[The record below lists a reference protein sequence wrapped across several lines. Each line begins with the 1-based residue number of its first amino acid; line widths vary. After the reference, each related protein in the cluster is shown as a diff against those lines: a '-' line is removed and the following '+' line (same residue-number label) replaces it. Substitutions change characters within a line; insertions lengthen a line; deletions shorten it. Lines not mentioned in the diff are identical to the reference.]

1 MKTCSSRRDFL
12 KWITKL
18 CVFSSGMMRTTFSFA
33 GDAQTMTPKNGK
45 AIVVIAKRP
54 EVYSASG
61 ELSSPI
67 VKQMLDAGIIKVTG
81 ISDVNKAW
89 LSIFKPEE
97 TIGIKVNAVGGRS
110 ICAHHEVAY
119 AVANSL
125 VSVGIKPYR
134 IIIWD
139 RLTEELRRGGYT
151 INRDENAIRC
161 FGTDGDYE
169 REPETSG
176 SIGSCFSSIISR
188 HCDALIS
195 IPVLKDHD
203 LSGIS
208 INLKNFYG
216 VIHNP
221 NKYHD
226 NGCDPY
232 IADLNAHPYIKN
244 KLRLIICDGL
254 TAQCNGGPGFKPQWA
269 WKYNGLIFSRDPV
282 AIDQVGYQIID
293 EQRKIKGLQTLAEAG
308 RFPKHI
314 QTAAK
319 LNIGIADPAKIT
331 TVLA

>member
-1 MKTCSSRRDFL
+1 MNACPSRRDFL
-12 KWITKL
+12 KWLTQLCALSTGMLRTPFLFASDTK
-18 CVFSSGMMRTTFSFA
+18 
-33 GDAQTMTPKNGK
+33 TPIPRDGK
-45 AIVVIAKRP
+45 ATVVIAKRP

-61 ELSSPI
+61 ALSSQVI
-67 VKQMLDAGIIKVTG
+67 KHMVDACITKVIGIQ
-81 ISDVNKAW
+81 DVNKAW

-97 TIGIKVNAVGGRS
+97 TIGIKVNAVGGRN
-110 ICAHHEVAY
+110 ICTHYEVAY

-125 VSVGIKPYR
+125 ITAGIKPYR

-139 RLTEELRRGGYT
+139 RLTEELRRGGYA

-169 REPETSG
+169 RKPETSG
-176 SIGSCFSSIISR
+176 SIGSCFSNIISR

-203 LSGIS
+203 LSGVS

-216 VIHNP
+216 AIHNP

-254 TAQCNGGPGFKPQWA
+254 TALYNGGPGFKPQWA
-269 WKYNGLIFSRDPV
+269 WKYSGLLFSRDPV

-293 EQRKIKGLQTLAEAG
+293 EQRKRAGLKPLAEAD

-319 LNIGIADPAKIT
+319 LNLGIADPANIT
-331 TVLA
+331 TIPA

>member
-1 MKTCSSRRDFL
+1 M
-12 KWITKL
+12 
-18 CVFSSGMMRTTFSFA
+18 
-33 GDAQTMTPKNGK
+33 
-45 AIVVIAKRP
+45 
-54 EVYSASG
+54 
-61 ELSSPI
+61 SP
-67 VKQMLDAGIIKVTG
+67 VLRQMVDAGITKVTG
-81 ISDVNKAW
+81 ISDINKGW
-89 LSIFKPEE
+89 LSIFRPEE
-97 TIGIKVNAVGGRS
+97 TIGIKVNAVGGRN
-110 ICAHHEVAY
+110 ICTHHEVAY

-125 VSVGIKPYR
+125 ISAGIKPHR

-151 INRDENAIRC
+151 INRNKNAIRC

-169 REPETSG
+169 REPEASG
-176 SIGSCFSSIISR
+176 SIGSCFSSIIAR

-195 IPVLKDHD
+195 MPVLKDHD

-216 VIHNP
+216 AIHNP

-254 TAQCNGGPGFKPQWA
+254 TALCNGGPGFKPQWA
-269 WKYNGLIFSRDPV
+269 WKYGGLLFSRDPV

-293 EQRKIKGLQTLAEAG
+293 EQRKVKGLQSLAEAG

-319 LNIGIADPAKIT
+319 LNLGIADPAKIET
-331 TVLA
+331 ILT